1 MIFIHFLN
9 TKLKLHALE
18 LPGTFSVEY
27 RPPLVPS
34 RGGLRGVSLANLAAA
49 LYAKIKDKVA
59 TAFAKLFQIIKKE
72 SKRKECYSLL

>member
-18 LPGTFSVEY
+18 LPGTFSVD
-27 RPPLVPS
+27 PLVPS

-49 LYAKIKDKVA
+49 LYAKIKGKAA

-72 SKRKECYSLL
+72 SKRKEYYSLL